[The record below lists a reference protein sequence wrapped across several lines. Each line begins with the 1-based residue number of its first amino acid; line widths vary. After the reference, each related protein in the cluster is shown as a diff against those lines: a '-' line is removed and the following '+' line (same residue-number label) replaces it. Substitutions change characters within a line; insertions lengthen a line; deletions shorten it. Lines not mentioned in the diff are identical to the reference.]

1 MSAKLKVGI
10 VGLGDMG
17 GGMADRLLAAGYET
31 YGYNRTRAKAAKY
44 EAKGMKVADSPRA
57 VAQAADLVITM
68 VTNNDALQAV
78 FNGPDGIL
86 AGPGKG
92 KIVAEMST
100 TSPTLVRELA
110 KRVAETGAT
119 LLDAPVSGSIQTL
132 REGKLLVMVGG
143 PRHAYD
149 RAEPAFLA
157 IGPKVRHVGDVGQA
171 KALKVGVN
179 LSLAVQMLA
188 FSEGVLIAEK
198 MGVDRRVA
206 AETLLNSVIA
216 SPMLQYR
223 APFILDP
230 PSHAWFT
237 PEMMQKDMQLALD
250 LGREFAQPLPATAAT
265 QEVLSAT
272 RGMGY
277 TKEDFAVLFH
287 ALAKMGGIERDPASI
302 PDYARESQLA

>member
-1 MSAKLKVGI
+1 MIKVGI

-17 GGMADRLLAAGYET
+17 GGMADRLLHAKYEVI
-31 YGYNRTRAKAAKY
+31 GYNRTRSKCAPY
-44 EAKGMKVADSPRA
+44 EAKGMIVVDSPREL
-57 VAQAADLVITM
+57 AQRSDMIVTM

-78 FNGPDGIL
+78 CNGPDGIL
-86 AGPGKG
+86 AGLAPG

-100 TSPTLVRELA
+100 TSPTLVRQLA
-110 KRVAETGAT
+110 ARVEETGAS
-119 LLDAPVSGSIQTL
+119 LLDAPVSGSILTL
-132 REGKLLVMVGG
+132 REGKLLIMVGG
-143 PRHAYD
+143 DRAAYD
-149 RAEPAFLA
+149 RAEPVFLA
-157 IGPKVRHVGDVGQA
+157 IGPKVRHVGTVGQA

-179 LSLAVQMLA
+179 LSLAVQMLG

-206 AETLLNSVIA
+206 VETLLNSVIA

-250 LGREFAQPLPATAAT
+250 LGREMALPLPATSAT

-272 RGMGY
+272 RGAGY

-287 ALAKMGGIERDPASI
+287 ALAKMAGIERDPASI
-302 PDYARESQLA
+302 PDYARESLPA